1 MNKFN
6 FLKKDREI
14 EVPKVVDEIE
24 NAVYDCL
31 KAYGF
36 KKYGRTLHR
45 FVSDDISQVI
55 HFQSGVRGLS
65 GSLCINIGIRI
76 PECSERCFQAQN
88 DKKYY
93 HEYECTMRSR
103 LGSVRGKRDT
113 WYDLHQSSKKI
124 IKDILKEI
132 TEVVL
137 PGFDVLNSRESVLRY
152 RRDYPLFDTM
162 SRTILL
168 EECMIYGH
176 WGNMDKAKEL
186 FDLHYDSVVVEYN
199 DQMKK
204 GQKFYLKKGSS
215 VGYMG
220 QHITAE
226 EDGYVTLYGANH
238 SPIDYLDELAVNLGL
253 R

>member
-1 MNKFN
+1 MFD
-6 FLKKDREI
+6 FLKKNREI
-14 EVPKVVDEIE
+14 KIPKAVDEIE

-31 KAYGF
+31 KEHGF

-45 FVSDDISQVI
+45 FVSKDISQVI
-55 HFQSGVRGLS
+55 HFQSGVRGMS
-65 GSLCINIGIRI
+65 GFLCINIGIRI
-76 PECSERCFQAQN
+76 PECFERCFQPQN

-103 LGSVRGKRDT
+103 LGEVSGKKGT
-113 WYDLHQSSKKI
+113 WYDLSQSTKKT
-124 IKDILKEI
+124 IKSILNEI

-137 PGFDVLNSRESVLRY
+137 PAFDVLNSRESVLIY
-152 RRDYPLFDTM
+152 RRDYPSFDTM

-176 WGNMDKAKEL
+176 LGNMDKAKEL
-186 FDLHYDSVVVEYN
+186 FELHYDSVVAEYN
-199 DQMKK
+199 DQMKNGCK
-204 GQKFYLKKGSS
+204 IYLKKGSS
-215 VGYMG
+215 AGYMG
-220 QHITAE
+220 QQITAE

-238 SPIDYLDELAVNLGL
+238 GHIDYLDKLAVSLGL